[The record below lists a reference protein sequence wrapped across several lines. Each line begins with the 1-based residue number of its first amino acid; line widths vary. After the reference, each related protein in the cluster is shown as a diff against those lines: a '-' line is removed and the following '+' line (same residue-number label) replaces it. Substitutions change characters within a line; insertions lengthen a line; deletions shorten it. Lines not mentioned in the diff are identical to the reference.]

1 MDMQKYNNLKKRL
14 NLDAVN
20 IDKDLVE
27 LPMIIQEASELFSEV
42 QNEYNVADHAYDVI
56 LAETAQDLRNVDG
69 RAPSETQIQARVPLS
84 ELVQDARNIR
94 DNLKTELAQVKA
106 LVENLRDANQNLKTV
121 GQLIMAGFISP
132 NSVYK
137 RKEKG

>member
-1 MDMQKYNNLKKRL
+1 MDIDKYNDLKKRL

-27 LPMIIQEASELFSEV
+27 LPMVIQEASELFSEV
-42 QNEYNVADHAYDVI
+42 QNDYNVADHAYDVI
-56 LAETAQDLRNVDG
+56 LAETARDLRNVDG
-69 RAPSETQIQARVPLS
+69 RAPSETQIQARVPLA
-84 ELVQDARNIR
+84 EPVQDARNVR

-106 LVENLRDANQNLKTV
+106 LVENLRDANTNLKTL
-121 GQLIMAGFISP
+121 GQLIISGFISP